1 MKQEIARFA
10 IEELDHFSRNF
21 QPSSY
26 EDMLLRGEPFIGTA
40 ETTNGKGERQRFLF
54 CRNYTPS
61 ALSPACNDTM
71 YASYLAPMGEILA
84 RDPGDSYRF
93 SVQWSRTQTDHH
105 AHTLEAKS
113 SFLPAKRDGMWD
125 AVDARLSWREGTLF
139 VSSLRRIMGDSH
151 NTTAA
156 PVSAREVT
164 LKVELPGQAVLDSAQ
179 DEIFRLPLNSRVR
192 ISGAPG
198 TGKTTLLLKRLSQK
212 TKLQFLTAEEKALYP
227 ADEWKDQ
234 DWLLFAPSDLLKSY
248 VEKALAKEMLPAGD
262 EHVKIY
268 WTLRRELLRGL
279 GVLRVGNQGSFRAL
293 VEDESPLLPL
303 DATQYARLI
312 RLLEDL
318 SAGTVRQV
326 ANGVSVQVNEIIG
339 KLEKVFAEQI
349 HIIET
354 VIEDEEKAAVI
365 DFTRRGDAEDRIKRN
380 KGFIK
385 ELEAAL
391 HNVQNQKL
399 SESAGG
405 VESTSALYRYYLF
418 VLSAKTRIEGTRIP
432 RVNEGAPQ
440 KAINIF
446 LSEIVEVAESISIR
460 NILRLLT
467 RIYSE
472 FRRSPESAAY
482 FSKERLMAMG
492 DQREGLSNAE
502 QDLILYSILGFIR
515 GCWSD
520 LNKAQSDLPRPVR
533 DIIGLMRTNICIDE
547 ATDFS
552 ALEIA
557 CMERFAHPI
566 RGGVTIC
573 GDLMQ
578 RITSS
583 GITNWNDL
591 EVISKPFHP
600 CELLVGYRQTNRLF
614 EVARNLYRYVTND
627 VKVAFRSAYEP
638 CDADPPPLVWK
649 SSPAEAA
656 KWLHERICEIF
667 EACDNQLPSTA
678 VLVPSAVDIEPF
690 ANQLRLLLQDSG
702 IEVDAATTGQNLG
715 NPSRVR
721 VFPVESIKGLEFEA
735 VFYLDIDR
743 MTELHD
749 SLVDKYFYVGL
760 SRARSFLAMTYSQS
774 FPERFDCI
782 RNDLAEQETFGAPA
796 GRTIPNSDESTA
808 PLSGMVDHTALL
820 TTVPEALQNES
831 KSSNAVGN
839 EIPSPMTVVDLA
851 DQLCLKPFQ
860 ILPDLIKMGVFPAP
874 NQLLEP
880 DIISKIYR
888 LHRKHES

>member
-26 EDMLLRGEPFIGTA
+26 EDMMLRGEPFIGTA
-40 ETTNGKGERQRFLF
+40 ETINGNGERQRFLF

-61 ALSPACNDTM
+61 ALSPANKDAM

-84 RDPGDSYRF
+84 KEPGERYRF

-105 AHTLEAKS
+105 DHSLEAKA

-139 VSSLRRIMGDSH
+139 ISSLRRIMRDFSG
-151 NTTAA
+151 TQPA

-227 ADEWKDQ
+227 TDEWKDQ

-303 DATQYARLI
+303 DAAQYARLI
-312 RLLEDL
+312 RTLEDFSSGAIRRVA
-318 SAGTVRQV
+318 SAISLQFRDKISKLTG
-326 ANGVSVQVNEIIG
+326 GIIDQIRI
-339 KLEKVFAEQI
+339 LE
-349 HIIET
+349 T
-354 VIEDEEKAAVI
+354 TIEDVERTASS
-365 DFTRRGDAEDRIKRN
+365 DFTLQSDAVDRVKRI
-380 KGFIK
+380 KGFIRD
-385 ELEAAL
+385 LETII
-391 HNVQNQKL
+391 NNIQNQKI

-405 VESTSALYRYYLF
+405 IESVSALYRYHLF
-418 VLSAKTRIEGTRIP
+418 VSSAKGRIQGIRMP
-432 RVNEGAPQ
+432 DVNEGAPQ
-440 KAINIF
+440 MVINTF
-446 LSEIVEVAESISIR
+446 LSEITEVSESISIR
-460 NILRLLT
+460 NNLRLLT

-472 FRRSPESAAY
+472 FRQSPEASAY
-482 FSKERLMAMG
+482 FSKERLRTMG

-502 QDLILYSILGFIR
+502 QDLLLYSILGFIR

-566 RGGVTIC
+566 RGGVTLC

-578 RITSS
+578 RITTS
-583 GITNWNDL
+583 GITNWSDL

-614 EVARNLYRYVTND
+614 EVARNLYRHVTND
-627 VKVAFRSAYEP
+627 ANVAFRSAYEP
-638 CDADPPPLVWK
+638 SDADPPPLVWK
-649 SSPAEAA
+649 ASPAQAA

-667 EACDNQLPSTA
+667 GVCDNQLPSTA
-678 VLVPSAVDIEPF
+678 VLVPTAADIEPF
-690 ANQLRLLLQDSG
+690 ANQLRSLLQDSG

-735 VFYLDIDR
+735 VFYLEIDR
-743 MTELHD
+743 MTELHAA
-749 SLVDKYFYVGL
+749 LVDKYFYVGL

-774 FPERFDCI
+774 FPERFNCI
-782 RNDLAEQETFGAPA
+782 RNDLATQETFRSHAA
-796 GRTIPNSDESTA
+796 HTVMKSDESASPWLGRAGLPTQ
-808 PLSGMVDHTALL
+808 SL
-820 TTVPEALQNES
+820 TTHES
-831 KSSNAVGN
+831 SPYDSNQSVEYTNAK
-839 EIPSPMTVVDLA
+839 IPSSMTVVDLA
-851 DQLCLKPFQ
+851 NRLNLKPFQ
-860 ILPDLIKMGVFPAP
+860 VLPDLIKMGVFPAP
-874 NQLLEP
+874 DQMLEAEVVA
-880 DIISKIYR
+880 KICA
-888 LHRKHES
+888 LHGKG